1 MLATE
6 IGADGESGK
15 NLTSLAFRN
24 DEAELAKRVSGN
36 KATLWMDGSEVLKF
50 AVRIMVQ
57 ATRSVL
63 DKAGLTLDDIS
74 LIVPHQANIRII
86 DGAVKR
92 LGISSDKVFVN
103 IEKYGNIS
111 SACIPIALCQA
122 LEEGK
127 AKPGDKI
134 VLVGFGG
141 GLTWGAAVIEL

>member
-1 MLATE
+1 
-6 IGADGESGK
+6 
-15 NLTSLAFRN
+15 
-24 DEAELAKRVSGN
+24 
-36 KATLWMDGSEVLKF
+36 MDGSEVLKF

-92 LGISSDKVFVN
+92 LGISPDKVFVN

-111 SACIPIALCQA
+111 SACIPIALCQV